1 MLTDSGLFTRLKNI
15 SFDQCNQPLC
25 VYGDPAYLLRV
36 NLQRPFKNA
45 AAGLTPEHNNYKKA
59 VSQVLTSVELV
70 FGDILISFFLDFK
83 KKLKNWA

>member
-45 AAGLTPEHNNYKKA
+45 AAGLTPEHNNYK
-59 VSQVLTSVELV
+59 
-70 FGDILISFFLDFK
+70 
-83 KKLKNWA
+83 